1 MARLEL
7 VLEVLEAGGPELG
20 LTLAELREKL
30 GGEHGRLLDPR
41 GGAPH
46 EVSLAG
52 FYGASPELRLQI
64 KFVEREDATPEER
77 ILLPRLPTRRAGALT
92 FEQILDEPRGRTG
105 HDEMMALARPP
116 TLRRMRAEL
125 ARLVAEGRAE
135 RLGTGARN
143 NPYRYWCPT
152 NQR

>member
-1 MARLEL
+1 MARLEV

-30 GGEHGRLLDPR
+30 GGDAGRLLDPR

-46 EVSLAG
+46 EVSLER
-52 FYGASPELRLQI
+52 FSGASPELRLQI
-64 KFVEREDATPEER
+64 RFVERAEATPEER
-77 ILLPRLPTRRAGALT
+77 ILLPRLPVGRAAALT
-92 FEQILDEPRGRTG
+92 FEEVLDESRGLTG
-105 HDEMMALARPP
+105 HEEIGALPRPP

-135 RLGTGARN
+135 RSGSGGRN
-143 NPYRYWCPT
+143 DPYRYWCPP
-152 NQR
+152 NLH